1 MLRDRYPSCLSVT
14 FVYCGQT
21 VEWIKMSL
29 GTEVDLGPGDIVL
42 DADPASPQGKGHN
55 SIPTFQPMSI
65 VAKRSPISATAELLF
80 TDRMPFLSPRQ
91 QQHRG
96 NLKRLTSTR
105 KSDELAVSF
114 LDSPTDNWA
123 KELCI
128 LYTGWQCCAVE
139 ITTCMRASFKRL
151 YTRFTELVYFQWHT
165 FNVLIA
171 KPIAWCNV
179 C

>member
-80 TDRMPFLSPRQ
+80 
-91 QQHRG
+91 H
-96 NLKRLTSTR
+96 
-105 KSDELAVSF
+105 
-114 LDSPTDNWA
+114 
-123 KELCI
+123 
-128 LYTGWQCCAVE
+128 
-139 ITTCMRASFKRL
+139 FKRRVVL
-151 YTRFTELVYFQWHT
+151 PTNTQNTFKLFITWSQLKHPSFAKQTIVDLCDRQNLQREHSLLPSVKAIFRYTI
-165 FNVLIA
+165 LIA
-171 KPIAWCNV
+171 DCSELEFGLSHTI
-179 C
+179 